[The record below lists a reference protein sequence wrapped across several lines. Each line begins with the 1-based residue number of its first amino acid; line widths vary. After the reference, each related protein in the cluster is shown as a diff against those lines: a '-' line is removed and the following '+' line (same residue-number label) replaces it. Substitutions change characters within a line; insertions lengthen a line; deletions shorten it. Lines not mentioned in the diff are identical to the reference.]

1 MVILIGFYSD
11 SSIHGVYLLES
22 QEKGNFIINHTFF
35 DEPTVWILNAYRETA
50 ELFAMV
56 MNSLKTAGKQVFI
69 NNIWIALHALETGS
83 VVIIYDK
90 HFSIIPGLRLWCDL

>member
-1 MVILIGFYSD
+1 
-11 SSIHGVYLLES
+11 
-22 QEKGNFIINHTFF
+22 
-35 DEPTVWILNAYRETA
+35 
-50 ELFAMV
+50 MV

-69 NNIWIALHALETGS
+69 NNIWIALHALEIGS